1 MGIFIKGVGN
11 VSPQKTIDKHI
22 FESEDLLPISSN
34 RLKCIEPDY
43 TQFVDSKQLRRMSRV
58 IRMGVAASFT
68 ALKEA
73 NIEKPDAVI
82 VGTALGCLEDTAS
95 FLSKLVQNNE
105 EMLSPTAFIYS
116 THNTIAA
123 QIAYLLN
130 CKGYNSTYVHK
141 NISFES
147 ALIDAILLLNEK
159 SVANVLVG
167 GIDEITNDSF
177 TILERL
183 GHYKKSEEVAN
194 NLLFDLKT
202 KGSIAGEGSAFFT
215 LVDTV
220 SDDCYAEILEVE
232 TLSFGNKD
240 EVIAKAKQL
249 LSKNNITN
257 PDLLIAGYNG
267 DNHDD
272 KITDEVVTTLGL
284 AENTLNFKQLSGEF
298 GTASGF
304 ATWLAA
310 VILKNKTIP
319 QNIVAPSKA
328 PSKIENILIYSHYQN
343 VHHSLILLKAC

>member
-73 NIEKPDAVI
+73 KIEKPDAVI

-147 ALIDAILLLNEK
+147 ALIDAILLLHE
-159 SVANVLVG
+159 
-167 GIDEITNDSF
+167 
-177 TILERL
+177 
-183 GHYKKSEEVAN
+183 
-194 NLLFDLKT
+194 
-202 KGSIAGEGSAFFT
+202 
-215 LVDTV
+215 
-220 SDDCYAEILEVE
+220 
-232 TLSFGNKD
+232 
-240 EVIAKAKQL
+240 
-249 LSKNNITN
+249 
-257 PDLLIAGYNG
+257 
-267 DNHDD
+267 
-272 KITDEVVTTLGL
+272 
-284 AENTLNFKQLSGEF
+284 
-298 GTASGF
+298 
-304 ATWLAA
+304 
-310 VILKNKTIP
+310 
-319 QNIVAPSKA
+319 
-328 PSKIENILIYSHYQN
+328 
-343 VHHSLILLKAC
+343 